1 MIRRDRVSKTWQYC
15 HPQYLRTAILGLAQY
30 PADGIR
36 ETSNNNFALCE
47 GNVILLVDRYE
58 KGGTIIPVA
67 NNNQFD
73 GVGKLNLYLQ
83 IENVIPRNVIL
94 FLPCVLRRQEPI
106 AYGKL
111 DVVLLREPEF
121 RPRLGAKFDV

>member
-1 MIRRDRVSKTWQYC
+1 MTYT
-15 HPQYLRTAILGLAQY
+15 QYLRTAILGLGQY
-30 PADGIR
+30 PANGIR
-36 ETSNNNFALCE
+36 EASNNNFSLCE
-47 GNVILLVDRYE
+47 GNVILPVDRYQ

-67 NNNQFD
+67 NNSQFD
-73 GVGKLNLYLQ
+73 GVGEMNLYLQ

-111 DVVLLREPEF
+111 DVVFLRKPEF
-121 RPRLGAKFDV
+121 RLRLSAKFDI